1 MILGFISLLLT
12 FGQNYIS
19 KICIPSK
26 LADTMLPCPFRG
38 QAHHEAEHEHE
49 PAEGEHHR
57 KLLWNERRFLSED
70 NEAAVCKEVSA
81 SCKSVHLILN
91 LVCL

>member
-19 KICIPSK
+19 KICIPSD
-26 LADTMLPCPFRG
+26 LADTMLPCPSGG
-38 QAHHEAEHEHE
+38 QAHHEAEHKPE

-57 KLLWNERRFLSED
+57 KLLWNEHRFLSVES
-70 NEAAVCKEVSA
+70 EGVVCKEVCV
-81 SCKSVHLILN
+81 SC
-91 LVCL
+91 